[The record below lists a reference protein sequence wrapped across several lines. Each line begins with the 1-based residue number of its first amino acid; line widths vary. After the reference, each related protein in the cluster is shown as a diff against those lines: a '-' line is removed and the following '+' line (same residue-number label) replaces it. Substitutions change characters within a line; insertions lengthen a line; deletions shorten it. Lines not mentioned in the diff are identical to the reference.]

1 MNTGYYKN
9 LIYNAELKIVAV
21 ITSSVLNRADK
32 RSVMRQVKKI
42 IQNVQHLN
50 DNERHSLW
58 LFAMNFYKH
67 TVAGAARKVDADDRA
82 ASIYAVL
89 RDDTP
94 MLEKIKNDVVD
105 NIEYRKKHEELVD
118 VLQGDSKFYYCT
130 EFTDPAKDHAAYQG
144 RIYYKK
150 NAEYSD
156 EEKAYIFN
164 AGLLSV
170 DEVMLQPPYL
180 CTRKNCRHRLIPVS
194 FAEIG
199 RLRRVSAQEY
209 ISYEV
214 QQYRFYRDRL
224 KLMQVV
230 KKSFGDASLP
240 LQMKTDMRRTRKLMQ
255 SWRNRA
261 INSKK

>member
-9 LIYNAELKIVAV
+9 LIYNAELRIVAV
-21 ITSSVLNRADK
+21 ISSGVLNRASK
-32 RSVMRQVKKI
+32 QSVMRQVRKI
-42 IQNVQHLN
+42 IDAVPHLN

-58 LFAMNFYKH
+58 LFSTSFYKH
-67 TVAGAARKVDADDRA
+67 TVAGAARKVDLDDRA
-82 ASIYAVL
+82 ESIYAVL
-89 RDDTP
+89 KDDTLK
-94 MLEKIKNDVVD
+94 LEKIKNDLVD
-105 NIEYRKKHEELVD
+105 SIEYRKKHEELVD
-118 VLQGDSKFYYCT
+118 VMQGDSKFYYCT

-180 CTRKNCRHRLIPVS
+180 CTRKNCRHRLLPVA

-199 RLRRVSAQEY
+199 RFRRVSGQEY
-209 ISYEV
+209 VSYEV

-230 KKSFGDASLP
+230 KKSFGNVQIP
-240 LQMKTDMRRTRKLMQ
+240 LQMKTDMRRTRKLAI

-261 INSKK
+261 

>member
-1 MNTGYYKN
+1 M
-9 LIYNAELKIVAV
+9 AV